1 MLLFITTGLAISVKN
16 AAFQYIPC
24 YCLSELNVDSA
35 KISSLFQYIPCY
47 CLSKM
52 RSAVIRR
59 NYSFQY
65 IPCYCLSAP
74 RVQYG
79 KDFLYFNTSHV
90 TVYLNKTHINKLSI
104 SISIHPML
112 LFICIICGEMFEPR
126 TFQYIPCYCLSS
138 VRLLPCLFLQH
149 FNTSHVTVYRISH
162 GEILWKKEH
171 FNTSHV
177 TVYLA
182 GIFEDWS
189 NAVHFN
195 TSHVTVYRS
204 LHNH

>member
-90 TVYLNKTHINKLSI
+90 TVY
-104 SISIHPML
+104 
-112 LFICIICGEMFEPR
+112 
-126 TFQYIPCYCLSS
+126 
-138 VRLLPCLFLQH
+138 
-149 FNTSHVTVYRISH
+149 RISH

>member
-16 AAFQYIPC
+16 AA
-24 YCLSELNVDSA
+24 
-35 KISSLFQYIPCY
+35 
-47 CLSKM
+47 
-52 RSAVIRR
+52 
-59 NYSFQY
+59 FQY

-126 TFQYIPCYCLSS
+126 TFQYIPCYCLSDLAWRNS
-138 VRLLPCLFLQH
+138 MEEGAFQYIPCYCLSKK
-149 FNTSHVTVYRISH
+149 NTPALTL
-162 GEILWKKEH
+162 GEN

-177 TVYLA
+177 TVYLNSSTNL
-182 GIFEDWS
+182 IKILEFQYIPCYCLS
-189 NAVHFN
+189 CRN
-195 TSHVTVYRS
+195 
-204 LHNH
+204 L

>member
-126 TFQYIPCYCLSS
+126 TFQYIPCYCLSRGRCTES
-138 VRLLPCLFLQH
+138 
-149 FNTSHVTVYRISH
+149 T
-162 GEILWKKEH
+162 
-171 FNTSHV
+171 
-177 TVYLA
+177 
-182 GIFEDWS
+182 
-189 NAVHFN
+189 
-195 TSHVTVYRS
+195 
-204 LHNH
+204 